1 MAGGGE
7 KEGERENKRERERE
21 KTRKTFINDFPPRSV
36 SYAFTFWRAAAAA
49 SAHSHLVINK
59 ISLISEMETRA
70 RGERCLK
77 SPGALETQI
86 PRRSYSV
93 LYLYAGGGDKY
104 EIKNDVFD
112 QHEKMLKNNK
122 LFFCL
127 FFLFHF
133 FLFLFYSFPRAA
145 SQPAT

>member
-1 MAGGGE
+1 M
-7 KEGERENKRERERE
+7 RERE
-21 KTRKTFINDFPPRSV
+21 KMRKTFINDFPPRSV
-36 SYAFTFWRAAAAA
+36 SYAFTFWRAAAA

-93 LYLYAGGGDKY
+93 LYLYARGGDKY

-122 LFFCL
+122 TFFACFFSFIFFF
-127 FFLFHF
+127 FFLY
-133 FLFLFYSFPRAA
+133 YSFSRAA